1 LRIMV
6 GGPAWALDIGG
17 AVQAEVLG
25 LRLGDDGIEL
35 TGPQGRP
42 QSNEE
47 LLNLQA
53 GLCLDDPSGRTTNG
67 TVPQIWNCLGNQA
80 QNYAFGYCRDGP
92 ANLPELA
99 GPADG
104 SVAGRGSSSVP
115 SGPQPAAR

>member
-1 LRIMV
+1 LV
-6 GGPAWALDIGG
+6 GRPGALDIGG

-67 TVPQIWNCLGNQA
+67 IVPQIWNCLGNQA
-80 QNYAFGYCRDGP
+80 QNYAFGYCTGTARRTCQNSRDRRTDLSLG
-92 ANLPELA
+92 
-99 GPADG
+99 
-104 SVAGRGSSSVP
+104 AGRRAGVRS
-115 SGPQPAAR
+115 RNLR